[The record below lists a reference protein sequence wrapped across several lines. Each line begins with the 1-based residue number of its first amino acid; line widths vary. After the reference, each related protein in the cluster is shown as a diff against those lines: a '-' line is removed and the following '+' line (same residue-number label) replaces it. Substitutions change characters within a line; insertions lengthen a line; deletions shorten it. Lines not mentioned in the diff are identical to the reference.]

1 MHFVLPTVRS
11 RAPHSHARVDHTY
24 TIAVTLSL
32 HSWSTEFIVKKIL
45 YMLARLKLSVVFIIS
60 DDAEVVNSIKDK
72 LQQAGCA
79 KGIRVASDSYF
90 DPEQTVCSR

>member
-11 RAPHSHARVDHTY
+11 RTPHPHTRVDHTY
-24 TIAVTLSL
+24 TTIAVTLSL

-60 DDAEVVNSIKDK
+60 DSAEAVNSTKDK
-72 LQQAGCA
+72 LQA
-79 KGIRVASDSYF
+79 KGIRVASDDSYF
-90 DPEQTVCSR
+90 DPKQMVCSR